1 MPQYVLR
8 HGGLSKGLENASAGV
23 PLMPSAD
30 PFKPTIVEMEE
41 AEAKRINGNVAGQ
54 LLPGVKP
61 KPAALQLKAEYD
73 AELAAAAASVKA
85 KADVLAKAR
94 AEKPKDEKPKGGGK

>member
-8 HGGLSKGLENASAGV
+8 HGGLSLGQGNASAGV

-30 PFKPTIVEMEE
+30 PSKPTIVEMEE

-73 AELAAAAASVKA
+73 AELAAAAAGAKA
-85 KADVLAKAR
+85 KAEVLEKAKA
-94 AEKPKDEKPKGGGK
+94 PKADEKPKGGGK